1 MQSHHSEFSGFT
13 LPISASGKRLNSV
26 LMDKKTEP
34 AKLPDVPRK
43 PDVDLE
49 LVTRAQDGDS
59 LAFNALVVRHQR
71 RLANAISR
79 FIRIPQEVEDVTQE
93 AFIKAYRGLK
103 SFRGDSS
110 FSTWLHRIGV
120 NTAKNYLVAQ
130 KRKLPAHRLKN
141 EEEDTDWQETSL
153 AGANIEDPERLLLT
167 KQIGEAVAAAM
178 GTLPENER
186 TALTLRELDGESY
199 ESIAEIMGCPVGT
212 VRSRIFR
219 AREHVAKALKPLLEP
234 NRNRRW

>member
-1 MQSHHSEFSGFT
+1 MNSLSIGEKG
-13 LPISASGKRLNSV
+13 LNFV
-26 LMDKKTEP
+26 LMNNKTAPPEIPETPKKI
-34 AKLPDVPRK
+34 
-43 PDVDLE
+43 DVDSE
-49 LVTRAQDGDS
+49 LVVRAQNGDRV
-59 LAFNALVVRHQR
+59 AFNALVVRHQR

-103 SFRGDSS
+103 SFRGDST

-120 NTAKNYLVAQ
+120 NSAKNYLVAQ
-130 KRKLPAHRLKN
+130 KRKLPAHRLKG

-153 AGANIEDPERLLLT
+153 AGANIEDPERLMLAR
-167 KQIGEAVAAAM
+167 QIGEAVAVAM
-178 GTLPENER
+178 NTLPENER

-199 ESIAEIMGCPVGT
+199 ESIAAIMNCPVGT

-219 AREHVAKALKPLLEP
+219 AREHVALALKPLLEP
-234 NRNRRW
+234 KRDRRW

>member
-1 MQSHHSEFSGFT
+1 
-13 LPISASGKRLNSV
+13 
-26 LMDKKTEP
+26 MDNKTDP
-34 AKLPDVPRK
+34 AKQPDTARK

-49 LVTRAQDGDS
+49 LVTRAQNGDRI
-59 LAFNALVVRHQR
+59 AFNALVVRHQR

-141 EEEDTDWQETSL
+141 DEEDTDWQETSL

-167 KQIGEAVAAAM
+167 KQIGEAVATAM
-178 GTLPENER
+178 STLPDTER

-199 ESIAEIMGCPVGT
+199 ESIAEIMSCPVGT

-234 NRNRRW
+234 KRNRRW

>member
-1 MQSHHSEFSGFT
+1 MRSQTLPQAIFT
-13 LPISASGKRLNSV
+13 LPMVEKRLHLVVMNNNIPPSEQAEPT
-26 LMDKKTEP
+26 KKI
-34 AKLPDVPRK
+34 
-43 PDVDLE
+43 DVDGE
-49 LVTRAQDGDS
+49 LVSRAQSGDRV
-59 LAFNALVVRHQR
+59 AFNALVVRHQR

-93 AFIKAYRGLK
+93 AFIKAYRGLQ
-103 SFRGDSS
+103 SFRGDST

-130 KRKLPAHRLKN
+130 KRKLPAHRLKG

-153 AGANIEDPERLLLT
+153 AGANIEDPERLMLT
-167 KQIGEAVAAAM
+167 RQIGEAVAAAM

-186 TALTLRELDGESY
+186 TALVLRELDGESY
-199 ESIAEIMGCPVGT
+199 ESIATIMQCPVGT

-234 NRNRRW
+234 KRDRRW

>member
-1 MQSHHSEFSGFT
+1 MQSIYSNLIGFG
-13 LPISASGKRLNSV
+13 LPISVGGKRLNSV
-26 LMDKKTEP
+26 VMDNKTEP
-34 AKLPDVPRK
+34 ATQPDVTRK

-49 LVTRAQDGDS
+49 LVTRAQNGDRT
-59 LAFNALVVRHQR
+59 AFNALVVRHQR

-120 NTAKNYLVAQ
+120 NTAKNHLVAQ

-141 EEEDTDWQETSL
+141 EEQDNDWQETSL

-178 GTLPENER
+178 STLPENER

-199 ESIAEIMGCPVGT
+199 ESIAEIMSCPVGT